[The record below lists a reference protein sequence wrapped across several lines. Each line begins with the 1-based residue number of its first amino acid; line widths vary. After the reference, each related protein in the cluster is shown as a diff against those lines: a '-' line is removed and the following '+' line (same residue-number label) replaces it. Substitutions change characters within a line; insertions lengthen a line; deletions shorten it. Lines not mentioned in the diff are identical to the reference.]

1 MTVAGLHR
9 AAADLGFDALGVA
22 SAGRAPHADALGRW
36 LADGLN
42 AGMQWME
49 RTAAERS
56 DPRLVLSGAKSV
68 VIVATSYFAGEST
81 APPSG
86 DAARGRI
93 ARYARGD
100 DYHER
105 IMPRL
110 ERLAAILSAA
120 GGTQRCFV
128 DSGPVLERDWA
139 AACGISWHGKSTMGI
154 HPRMGTWFFLSAILT
169 TLELETD
176 KLLAD
181 RCGKC
186 TRCIAACPTHA
197 ITAPYRLDANR
208 CLSYL
213 TIENKGRIP
222 EEFRRA
228 LGARIFGC
236 DDCLDACPW
245 NRFATE
251 SHDAALQS
259 RAGIISRPLR
269 DFLALDEPAFKAL
282 MRGSPI
288 LRAKRRGFLRNVCV
302 ALGNCGSDDDL
313 PALRAAA
320 NDPEPLV
327 REHAEWAIEQIVNP
341 RQPRP
346 SHWHPRQ

>member
-1 MTVAGLHR
+1 MTTAGLR
-9 AAADLGFDALGVA
+9 AVAADLGFETLGVA
-22 SAGRAPHADALGRW
+22 RAGRAPHADALGQW

-42 AGMQWME
+42 AGMQWMD

-56 DPRLVLSGAKSV
+56 DPRLVLPGARSIV
-68 VIVATSYFAGEST
+68 VVATNYFTGLPA
-81 APPSG
+81 APSPG

-100 DYHER
+100 DYHEW

-110 ERLAAILSAA
+110 EKLAELLSAA

-128 DSGPVLERDWA
+128 DSGPILERDWS

-154 HPRMGTWFFLSAILT
+154 NPRMGAWFFLSAILT
-169 TLELETD
+169 TLELEPD
-176 KLLAD
+176 APLAD

-186 TRCIAACPTHA
+186 TRCIAACPTRA

-213 TIENKGRIP
+213 TIENKGAIP
-222 EEFRRA
+222 EEFRPA

-236 DDCLDACPW
+236 DDCLEACPW
-245 NRFATE
+245 NRFAKA
-251 SHDAALQS
+251 SHDAALES
-259 RAGIISRPLR
+259 RTDIVSRPLR

-282 MRGSPI
+282 MHGSPI

-302 ALGNCGSDDDL
+302 ALGNCGSTEDL

-327 REHAEWAIEQIVNP
+327 REHAAWAVGQILEAQ
-341 RQPRP
+341 RA
-346 SHWHPRQ
+346 